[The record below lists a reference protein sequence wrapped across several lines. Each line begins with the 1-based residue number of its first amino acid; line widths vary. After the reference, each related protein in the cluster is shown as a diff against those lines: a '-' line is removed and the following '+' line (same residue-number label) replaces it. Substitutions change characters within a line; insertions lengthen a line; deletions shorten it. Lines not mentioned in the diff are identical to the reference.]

1 MALIYGQQTP
11 QYNSHD
17 RQYIGEGVRNQGGSG
32 YYIQSGSNLQN
43 GSYQSPYLMSMAGDN
58 MSNRRHPGASNII
71 RRGRN
76 YLEEY
81 KNQNSGYQ
89 VRLPKITN
97 LNK

>member
-1 MALIYGQQTP
+1 
-11 QYNSHD
+11 
-17 RQYIGEGVRNQGGSG
+17 
-32 YYIQSGSNLQN
+32 
-43 GSYQSPYLMSMAGDN
+43 MSMAGDN
-58 MSNRRHPGASNII
+58 MSNGRHPGASNII